1 MEMSKKIYNLLI
13 ENGLDD
19 VNLLE
24 KSHIVDILNKD

>member
-13 ENGLDD
+13 ENDLDD

-24 KSHIVDILNKD
+24 KSHILDILNKD